1 MEAGVREAPGRV
13 EAGGWNRLLRYNT
26 HQAVEL
32 VGGLVCLRCGETA
45 GRASLRQRWLGTPCW
60 EELRPAAMPRR
71 VIAALSLQPNE
82 WRTRLSP
89 PKAERVTAL
98 LDSEVGR
105 ATGAVGRAG
114 VLRWQHL
121 GM

>member
-1 MEAGVREAPGRV
+1 MGARGAPRRD
-13 EAGGWNRLLRYNT
+13 EAGGWNRLQRYNT
-26 HQAVEL
+26 HLAVEL
-32 VGGLVCLRCGETA
+32 VGGLVCLRCGEAA
-45 GRASLRQRWLGTPCW
+45 GRVSLRQKWLGAPCW

-71 VIAALSLQPNE
+71 VMAALSLQPNE

-89 PKAERVTAL
+89 PKAMRVTAV
-98 LDSEVGR
+98 LDYEVGG
-105 ATGAVGRAG
+105 ATRAVGRAG